1 MIRVLLA
8 DHHQLFHPA
17 IQTILS
23 QAPEVSLTSTVTE
36 SSQFSQLCREHLPDV
51 VLLALNVADPLQ
63 TDVISQLRQYCP
75 TAAVLV
81 LLGDGDNI
89 CPRQLQEAG
98 AAGALLKSEPPEKL
112 IEAILTVA
120 NGETWF
126 SAPLI
131 LKLLQPEIEEEV
143 PQLTDRELA
152 VLQLLA
158 AEKTAEV
165 IGQALGIS
173 ERTVRSYLTGIYGK
187 LGVRSNLGAVREA
200 VRLKLIPIE

>member
-8 DHHQLFHPA
+8 DHHQLFHSA

-23 QAPEVSLTSTVTE
+23 QAPEVSLTGTVTE

-120 NGETWF
+120 NGKTWF
-126 SAPLI
+126 SDPL
-131 LKLLQPEIEEEV
+131 LLQLLQPETGEA

-152 VLQLLA
+152 VLQLLV
-158 AEKTAEV
+158 AEETAEA

-173 ERTVRSYLTGIYGK
+173 ERTVRSHLTSIYGK
-187 LGVRSNLGAVREA
+187 LGVKSGLGAIREA
-200 VRLKLIPIE
+200 VRLKLIPVE